1 MSDLEKLGITL
12 PLDDLKEVKTN
23 KELAIENI
31 ETIIQYMKNKCS
43 NTSAYNVSDQSKS
56 WIIHYA
62 GMIESELNRLKK

>member
-1 MSDLEKLGITL
+1 MTSLEKVGITL

-43 NTSAYNVSDQSKS
+43 NKSAYNVSDQSKS
-56 WIIHYA
+56 WLMHYA
-62 GMIESELNRLKK
+62 EMIEKEVNKLK

>member
-1 MSDLEKLGITL
+1 MTSLEKVGITL

-43 NTSAYNVSDQSKS
+43 SQSSYNVSDQSKS
-56 WIIHYA
+56 WLIHYA
-62 GMIESELNRLKK
+62 EMIEKEVNKLK

>member
-1 MSDLEKLGITL
+1 MSLEKLGITL

-43 NTSAYNVSDQSKS
+43 NKSAYNVSDQSKS
-56 WIIHYA
+56 WLMHYA
-62 GMIESELNRLKK
+62 EMIEKEVNKLK